1 MKTHIGEVFSSIQG
15 EGMLLGRR
23 QVFIRFA
30 GCNLNCNYCDT
41 PQSRDPLYGNEISVD
56 ELLERVKKLITP
68 DFHSVSLTGGEPLL
82 HADFIRN
89 FLEKYSFDA
98 LLETN
103 GALPQE
109 LNKIVNL
116 IKYASVDIKLP
127 EHRAVHFRA
136 DPSVGDTLPV
146 EKYLNTWHD
155 LFRNEIKSINLLIE
169 EGINS
174 YCKMIVLPS
183 TKLDTVGFIASRIVD
198 EVNDTSKLSMVI
210 QPVSPL
216 HSWNGHS
223 NKLFEIS
230 EKVGEY
236 LDVLI
241 IPQIHKLLKI
251 K

>member
-41 PQSRDPLYGNEISVD
+41 PQSRDTLYGTEISVD
-56 ELLERVKKLITP
+56 ELLKRVKKLITP

-89 FLEKYSFDA
+89 FLEEYSFNA

-103 GALPQE
+103 GTLPQE
-109 LNKIVNL
+109 LHKIVNL

-127 EHRAVHFRA
+127 EHYAVHFRD
-136 DPSVGDTLPV
+136 DPSVGDGLPV
-146 EKYLNTWHD
+146 EKYLTNWHD

-174 YCKMIVLPS
+174 YCKIIVLPS
-183 TKLDTVGFIASRIVD
+183 TKLDTVSFIASRIVD
-198 EVNDTSKLSMVI
+198 EVNDASKLSMVI

-216 HSWNGHS
+216 HSWEGHN

-251 K
+251 R